1 MFFTFESFK
10 HFENIFHPIIT
21 ENVFTF
27 NENGN
32 IALPIY
38 HGCDLRSKNGTNKR
52 VDYSRGQICLYP
64 TNKKYWKKVQKVD
77 RRLYYTRY
85 MSTYGLNELAL
96 NKKGQWF
103 DWKQKK
109 FKNKS
114 DWFKGRHIICPK

>member
-1 MFFTFESFK
+1 M
-10 HFENIFHPIIT
+10 
-21 ENVFTF
+21 F

-32 IALPIY
+32 IVLPIY
-38 HGCDLRSKNGTNKR
+38 HGCGLRNKNGINKR

-64 TNKKYWKKVQKVD
+64 TNKKYWKKCKKVD

-85 MSTYGLNELAL
+85 MSTYALNELVL

-114 DWFKGRHIICPK
+114 DWFKRRHIICPK